1 MMSVRPLTLPSL
13 ISPDQPAPPTP
24 EEHPI
29 APPSPTSPPPTRYE
43 YFLKGAQ
50 LPSVAMTGGKQNFP
64 GLANSDTW
72 WAQGLALCA

>member
-1 MMSVRPLTLPSL
+1 MLQWRVGGRCAPS
-13 ISPDQPAPPTP
+13 
-24 EEHPI
+24 
-29 APPSPTSPPPTRYE
+29 SPPPTRYE

-72 WAQGLALCA
+72 WARGLRAGSLWEMQA